1 MRWQVKPKRICLS
14 RKIMITVM
22 NIWRY
27 KRRRY
32 SLSTTPMFSQFW
44 PIEGE
49 SRSASYWHAL
59 LSQQS
64 LINAPNH
71 ITTSLSLL
79 SKLLNLSNQLWSQ
92 RILARLFLPCT
103 TWNTRSLWRW
113 IHADLITLAKKK
125 GTLWRAAPHIFPG
138 LRASLK
144 YRSSLAEAVFRVQV
158 RPSVHR
164 NRSMLQR
171 HPWQW

>member
-1 MRWQVKPKRICLS
+1 
-14 RKIMITVM
+14 MITVM

-59 LSQQS
+59 SSQQS

-79 SKLLNLSNQLWSQ
+79 NKLLSHSNQPWSQ

-144 YRSSLAEAVFRVQV
+144 YRSSLAGAVFRVQV

-171 HPWQW
+171 HPWQWQPTIVVKDNN

>member
-1 MRWQVKPKRICLS
+1 
-14 RKIMITVM
+14 MITVM

-79 SKLLNLSNQLWSQ
+79 NKLLNLSNQPWSQ

-158 RPSVHR
+158 RPSVHQ
-164 NRSMLQR
+164 NSSTLQR

>member
-14 RKIMITVM
+14 RKIMIRVM

-27 KRRRY
+27 KRKRY